1 VSGHID
7 ALVALADGATSKR
20 VASALPDS
28 GDFEIVA
35 HVHELTP
42 DSLREKAAD
51 IVVVACTHESR
62 DAIGLI
68 EAAIAQRPDRPVVIL
83 QLDKTES
90 SEFMQQVFAAG
101 ADDIVVLPE
110 PRARVRRTL
119 LKAIARK
126 RVEMLSEGS
135 APAPV
140 IGVLGPKG
148 GTGKTVTACNLAVA
162 MAERGRRPILV
173 DLDLHFGDV
182 GIGLQLTPERTIYD
196 LACAGGTLD
205 TEKLVDFLTPH
216 SSGVRAL
223 LAPVRPEQAGSI
235 STDFITEMLALA
247 RAAGDAVI
255 VDTEAGFAS
264 EVIAVVDSSTA
275 ICMVA
280 MLDAFS
286 LKDTKLG
293 LETLELMG
301 YDSEAVRV
309 VFNRADSRI
318 GIDSSDVQAILG
330 RRPDVLIPSQ
340 REIPRSVTEGRPIV
354 TSRPDSEAAAAFRS
368 LASLFLGEPV
378 PGATKQPERSR
389 SRWSIAG
396 VPLLK
401 KV

>member
-1 VSGHID
+1 VSGHIG
-7 ALVALADGATSKR
+7 ALVALSNGATSKQ
-20 VASALPDS
+20 VAAALPKSSDV
-28 GDFEIVA
+28 EIVA
-35 HVHELTP
+35 HVHKLTT

-51 IVVVACTHESR
+51 IVIVACLSEAH
-62 DAIGLI
+62 DAAGLI
-68 EAAIAQRPDRPVVIL
+68 EAAIAQRPERPVVVI
-83 QLDKTES
+83 QLDETES
-90 SEFMQQVFAAG
+90 AGFMQQVFAAG

-110 PRARVRRTL
+110 APERVRRTL
-119 LKAIARK
+119 HKAIARK
-126 RVEMLSEGS
+126 REGALSEGMAL
-135 APAPV
+135 APL

-162 MAERGRRPILV
+162 MAEQGRRPILI
-173 DLDLHFGDV
+173 DLDLRFGDV
-182 GIGLQLTPERTIYD
+182 GLGLQLAPERTIYD

-205 TEKLVDFLTPH
+205 TEKLEDFLTLH

-223 LAPVRPEQAGSI
+223 LAPVRPEQAGAI
-235 STDFITEMLALA
+235 APEFITEVLALA

-301 YDSEAVRV
+301 YDPRSVRI

-318 GIDSSDVQAILG
+318 GIDPSDVQAILG
-330 RRPDVLIPSQ
+330 RKPDVFIPSQ

-354 TSRPDSEAAAAFRS
+354 TSRPESAAAVAFHN
-368 LASLFLGEPV
+368 LAGLFLGQPSPSAE
-378 PGATKQPERSR
+378 QPERPR
-389 SRWSIAG
+389 SRWSLGG
-396 VPLLK
+396 VSLLK
-401 KV
+401 RV